1 MSYPTLDLNAVMNLL
16 PIREQLSADPEFL
29 DKPDCP
35 YGADIR
41 AALKTL
47 FPPDTEVK
55 ATAKSGRKGGKGK
68 NEISEEQ
75 AAVIEAEATAL
86 LQELKDLK
94 PPAGKGFDHDTKI
107 SIIKAKTALIEKVVN
122 IQERFFNIRKVSTF
136 MKTVINILDKMVEP
150 DKRNDFLK
158 ELEPYL

>member
-1 MSYPTLDLNAVMNLL
+1 MTYPALDPKLLMDLL
-16 PIREQLSADPEFL
+16 PIREHLSIDPEFL

-41 AALKTL
+41 ATLKTL
-47 FPPDTEVK
+47 FPPLVEVK
-55 ATAKSGRKGGKGK
+55 ATASSGRKAGKGK

-94 PPAGKGFDHDTKI
+94 PPSGKGFDHDTKI
-107 SIIKAKTALIEKVVN
+107 SIIKAKTALIEKVVT

-136 MKTVINILDKMVEP
+136 MKTVINILDKMVDP